1 MRYIPDAAQ
10 MKAADQYTIQT
21 LGVPSLALMEE
32 AAKSCVQVIKEKIKD
47 LSHICIICG
56 SGNNGGDGFAIA
68 RLLAEE
74 GRKVKVVMAGNR
86 NRCTEETKYQIE
98 RLLKTG
104 TEIVNEFVPDDYSVI
119 VDSIFGV
126 GLSRNIEGHYR
137 ELINQLNQVKCTKF
151 AVDIPSGIS
160 ADNGR
165 ILGVAFK
172 ADYTVTFQ
180 AAKLGLQF
188 YPGREYAGEV
198 IVREIGISE
207 EYFKNNPGVSLI
219 LDQDDYKKLLPVRR
233 EDSHKGTYGKLLI
246 IAGSK
251 GMSGAAY
258 LNGMAAYMSG
268 AGLVRI
274 YTAEENRMILQQ
286 LLPEAIITTYEEYNE
301 REVLDLI
308 TWADTVC
315 IGSGLGTLE
324 TSVKIVKTVFLN
336 TEVPCVVDA
345 DGLNI
350 LSKHMWYLEKKKH
363 ENFIFTPHMLE
374 MSRLTGEQVSILQ
387 INRKEIIEKF
397 ANQYGVNIV
406 LKDSR
411 TMIKTRSERTIIN
424 TSGNSAMAKAGSGD
438 VLAGIIAGILAQVKN
453 CHQAAVLGTYLH
465 GRCGDEARKEKGS
478 YSVMAR
484 DLIEKLSIVLKREE
498 G

>member
-1 MRYIPDAAQ
+1 MRYIPDAMQ
-10 MKAADQYTIQT
+10 MKEADQYTIKT
-21 LGVPSLALMEE
+21 LGVPSLILMER
-32 AAKSCVQVIKEKIKD
+32 AAMSCVNVMKEEEMD
-47 LSHICIICG
+47 LSHVCVVCG

-68 RLLAEE
+68 RILANE
-74 GRKVKVVMAGNR
+74 GIKVTVVMVGNM
-86 NRCTEETKYQIE
+86 NRCTDETKHQIE
-98 RLLKTG
+98 LLKATG
-104 TEIVNEFVPDDYSVI
+104 TEIINEFIPDDYSVI

-126 GLSRNIEGHYR
+126 GLSREIQGHYR
-137 ELINQLNQVKCTKF
+137 EVIEQLNEASGIKF

-160 ADNGR
+160 ADNGK

-172 ADYTVTFQ
+172 SDYTVTFQ
-180 AAKLGLQF
+180 ASKLGLQF
-188 YPGREYAGEV
+188 YPGREYAGKLV
-198 IVREIGISE
+198 VKDIGISE
-207 EYFKNNPGVSLI
+207 DYFKNNSAVSQI
-219 LDQDDYKKLLPVRR
+219 LEQEDYKKLLPVRK

-258 LNGMAAYMSG
+258 LNGMAAYVAG

-274 YTAEENRMILQQ
+274 YTAEENRIILQQ

-301 REVLDLI
+301 SELLKLI
-308 TWADTVC
+308 SWADSIC
-315 IGSGLGTLE
+315 MGSGLGTSEL
-324 TSVKIVKTVFLN
+324 SQKIVKTVISN
-336 TEVPCVVDA
+336 TEAPCIVDA

-350 LSKHMWYLEKKKH
+350 LSGHLWYLEKKKH
-363 ENFIFTPHMLE
+363 NHFIFTPHMLE
-374 MSRLTGEQVSILQ
+374 MSRLTGEAVGTIQG
-387 INRKEIIEKF
+387 NRKQIIEEF
-397 ANQYGVNIV
+397 AERYDVTVV

-411 TMIKTRSERTIIN
+411 TMIKTKGERTIIN

-438 VLAGIIAGILAQVKN
+438 VLAGIIAGILAQTKN

-465 GRCGDEARKEKGS
+465 GKCGDEARKEKGS